1 MIKEGIW
8 HPVGCKNKFNLHPTG
23 LGGVNCFGLNWHR
36 YSLIRGPKW
45 TKPGLI
51 VTIYSVNI
59 HAQKIFG
66 LPHHNSKIWHFEIL
80 PQTPS
85 FSWFRLPFFVA
96 VKVTPIK
103 KVHKIDLP
111 KSTTH
116 YSMNMFSDTPT
127 PWYCQGCHLAV
138 FSVATAQKWAKM
150 AKIEYLK
157 NLL

>member
-8 HPVGCKNKFNLHPTG
+8 HLVGYKNKFNLHPTG
-23 LGGVNCFGLNWHR
+23 MEGVKNFGLKWHM

-103 KVHKIDLP
+103 QIHKIDLASRP
-111 KSTTH
+111 RTTRWTYFRVPRPPGH
-116 YSMNMFSDTPT
+116 
-127 PWYCQGCHLAV
+127 PWRAPLGALGPPNSPFGEHGQT
-138 FSVATAQKWAKM
+138 VAPM
-150 AKIEYLK
+150 EI
-157 NLL
+157 

>member
-1 MIKEGIW
+1 MDLKW
-8 HPVGCKNKFNLHPTG
+8 Q
-23 LGGVNCFGLNWHR
+23 R
-36 YSLIRGPKW
+36 YSLIRGPKL

-103 KVHKIDLP
+103 KVHKIDPP

-116 YSMNMFSDTPT
+116 YSMNIFSDPPT
-127 PWYCQGCHLAV
+127 PWCRQGCHLAV
-138 FSVATAQKWAKM
+138 FRVAIFSDLKKIDTPSSEPSLAPRRAQTIARTSS
-150 AKIEYLK
+150 ALVIVFLESETVYLK
-157 NLL
+157 